1 VYTLC
6 PVHTVCTERGL
17 PSLPSHESIERNALR
32 SQASASTIEHHSVK
46 SIDRHK
52 SASLCQNNCNS
63 SHGDF
68 LFEESTHQSR
78 HNDYQTTNCSA
89 LPTEAPILS
98 HYQPFRCDSA
108 SSVITDHAEYTGY
121 VANPAEFII
130 NP

>member
-1 VYTLC
+1 MVYTLC

-17 PSLPSHESIERNALR
+17 PSLPSHESID
-32 SQASASTIEHHSVK
+32 IHSVK

-98 HYQPFRCDSA
+98 HYQPIRCDSA